1 MNGMRRPH
9 RERLLSD
16 TEPSRGSA
24 TAICDKAD
32 GGGDPDQGSERP
44 STAV

>member
-24 TAICDKAD
+24 MASAIRLMAAATPTS
-32 GGGDPDQGSERP
+32 DPGRP
-44 STAV
+44 RTAV